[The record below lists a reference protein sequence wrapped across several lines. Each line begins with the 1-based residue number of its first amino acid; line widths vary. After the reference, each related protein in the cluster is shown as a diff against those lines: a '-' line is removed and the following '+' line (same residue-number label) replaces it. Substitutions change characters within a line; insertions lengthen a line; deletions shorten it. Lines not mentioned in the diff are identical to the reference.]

1 MSMVFDLSDKE
12 DLLFVVIVALII
24 LVAGFAIGIMTAS
37 IDATMLQNDYNKL
50 EAEVELY
57 AEREFSI
64 MLKGRKIEVWDS
76 MGLIDSVKI
85 GDGDGQDHKY

>member
-24 LVAGFAIGIMTAS
+24 LVVGFAIGIMTAS

-64 MLKGRKIEVWDS
+64 MLKGRMIEIWDS
-76 MGLIDSVKI
+76 MGLLDSVSI
-85 GDGDGQDHKY
+85 GDGDGQDSKY